1 MGTGRE
7 GDGNW
12 EKKRWEL
19 GEKEVGTGKE
29 GRGVGTMQEG
39 DEN

>member
-12 EKKRWEL
+12 ERKGSEL
-19 GEKEVGTGKE
+19 RERRVGTG
-29 GRGVGTMQEG
+29 REG
-39 DEN
+39 DGD